1 MELEA
6 WPRRILI
13 MESKISEGIPSKLT
27 QVGGGFVCLLLMG
40 AIAAS
45 APEQHKLTVKVTA
58 FNSTRAQTDD
68 RPNETACGDHIA
80 PGDRI
85 VAVSRDLKAAGLEC
99 GEEIRIEGLDGS
111 WRVADS
117 MAARHEQRIDIYM
130 GDDVKAARRWGV
142 KEREIH
148 WRE

>member
-1 MELEA
+1 
-6 WPRRILI
+6 
-13 MESKISEGIPSKLT
+13 MESKTTKGVHSKLT
-27 QVGGGFVCLLLMG
+27 QLSAGLVSLLLMG
-40 AIAAS
+40 AITAS
-45 APEQHKLTVKVTA
+45 APEQHRLTVKVTA

-80 PGDRI
+80 PGERI

-130 GDDVKAARRWGV
+130 GNDVKAARRWGV
-142 KEREIH
+142 KEREIR
-148 WRE
+148 WKE

>member
-1 MELEA
+1 MDLKFYRET
-6 WPRRILI
+6 
-13 MESKISEGIPSKLT
+13 SSKLT
-27 QVGGGFVCLLLMG
+27 HLSAGFVCLLLMG

-45 APEQHKLTVKVTA
+45 APEQHKLTVKITA

-68 RPNETACGDHIA
+68 RPNETACGDHIS
-80 PGDRI
+80 PGERI

-130 GDDVKAARRWGV
+130 GNDVKAAKRWGV
-142 KEREIH
+142 KEREIR
-148 WRE
+148 WKE

>member
-1 MELEA
+1 MQ
-6 WPRRILI
+6 
-13 MESKISEGIPSKLT
+13 SKTSKRVPSQLKQLS
-27 QVGGGFVCLLLMG
+27 VGFVCLLLMG

-80 PGDRI
+80 PGERI

-99 GEEIRIEGLDGS
+99 GDEIRIEGLDGS

-130 GDDVKAARRWGV
+130 GNDIKAARRWGV
-142 KEREIH
+142 KEREIR
-148 WRE
+148 WKE